1 MLNISSVFNSSGEV
15 GSWITASNTNFTG
28 SLSLS
33 LMLIIGLLLLVA
45 FMFKMPLLL
54 GVLIIFP
61 MVTIFST
68 ISVSFNLILGTFIL
82 IVAFGLY
89 SMWVIK

>member
-33 LMLIIGLLLLVA
+33 LMMIIGMLLLIA
-45 FMFKMPLLL
+45 FIFKMPLLL

-61 MVTIFST
+61 LVTIFST
-68 ISVSFNLILGTFIL
+68 LSAGFNLILGVFIL
-82 IVAFGLY
+82 ILALGLF
-89 SMWVIK
+89 SMWFIK

>member
-1 MLNISSVFNSSGEV
+1 MLNVSSVFNSSGEV

-28 SLSLS
+28 DLTLS
-33 LMLIIGLLLLVA
+33 LMMIIGLLLLVA
-45 FMFKMPLLL
+45 FMFKMPMLL
-54 GVLIIFP
+54 GVLVIFP
-61 MVTIFST
+61 LVNIFST
-68 ISVSFNLILGTFIL
+68 LSVGFNIVLGTFIL